1 MNTRM
6 ATKDGNF
13 SRLHMSTAEQNKH
26 TPSPHTAGG
35 GAEENSHTL
44 LHYQPY

>member
-13 SRLHMSTAEQNKH
+13 SRLSTAEQNKH

-44 LHYQPY
+44 LHYQTY